1 MKKSYWITIAILGT
15 GLILILMVGSILFG
29 IWNNVGWG
37 MMGVWPAVSMHGW
50 DFGSFGWFGMLIM
63 LMVSVGIVALTIFG
77 FVWLVRSFPSNRW
90 GSPIINQ
97 QENSQTSTREIL
109 QIRYASGD
117 ITRDQYLQMLD
128 DIE

>member
-50 DFGSFGWFGMLIM
+50 
-63 LMVSVGIVALTIFG
+63 ALTIFG